1 MRYLLAVFLLLA
13 GCATHVYS
21 PQHHDYEAG
30 SDMAP
35 GTPDICADR
44 QDLCP
49 TVGERR
55 IPGPGPF
62 FPY

>member
-1 MRYLLAVFLLLA
+1 MRTLLAVFLLLS
-13 GCATHVYS
+13 GSATHVYS
-21 PQHHDYEAG
+21 TQHRDFAG
-30 SDMAP
+30 AYDQAP
-35 GTPDICADR
+35 GTPDFCADR